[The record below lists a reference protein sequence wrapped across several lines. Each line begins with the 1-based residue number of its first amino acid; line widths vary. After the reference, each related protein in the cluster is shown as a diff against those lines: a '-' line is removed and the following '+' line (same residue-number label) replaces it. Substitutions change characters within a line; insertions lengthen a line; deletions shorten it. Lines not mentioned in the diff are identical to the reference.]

1 VIPPSLLLSERLG
14 SEHQHSCSLFGR
26 AMTSGSDPVSAQ
38 TFAEQIRRGM
48 ARKGWSVSETARQ
61 AARLLPDGQRLA
73 RVHVWH
79 YVQGQAFPHPQHMTA
94 LLQALDLE

>member
-1 VIPPSLLLSERLG
+1 
-14 SEHQHSCSLFGR
+14 
-26 AMTSGSDPVSAQ
+26 
-38 TFAEQIRRGM
+38 M
-48 ARKGWSVSETARQ
+48 ARKGWSISETAQ
-61 AARLLPDGQRLA
+61 QTARLLPVGQRLA